1 MGMLDNKVIVV
12 TGATS
17 GIGKATA
24 IEIAN
29 QGGIP
34 VIAGRRE
41 DRGAAVVGDIEAA
54 GGKALFVRT
63 DVTVEAD
70 IKHLIDETVK
80 TFGRLDGAF
89 NNAGSLTCVGPLD
102 TVSND
107 DYQSLLDLNVK
118 SVFWSM
124 KYEVAAMKEH
134 GGAIVNCSSTAGIV
148 TAPNFGIYVSTKHN
162 LIGLTKSAAADYA
175 GYGIRVN
182 CVLPGAVDT
191 EIWHPY
197 PDGSDWMAALSS
209 VALINRP
216 AQAEEIAKPVAFL
229 LSDGASYMTGAQ
241 IPIDGGYTA
250 L

>member
-1 MGMLDNKVIVV
+1 MGLVENKVIIV

-24 IEIAN
+24 LEIAQ

-34 VIAGRRE
+34 IIAGRRE
-41 DRGAAVVGDIEAA
+41 DRGKEVVSEIEKM
-54 GGKALFVRT
+54 GGKAFFIQT

-70 IKHLIDETVK
+70 IERLVSQTVERY
-80 TFGRLDGAF
+80 GRLDGAF
-89 NNAGSLTCVGPLD
+89 NNAGGLNCVGPMD
-102 TVSND
+102 TVSSEA
-107 DYQSLLDLNVK
+107 YQELVNLNVR

-124 KYEVAAMKEH
+124 KYEVAAMKDE
-134 GGAIVNCSSTAGIV
+134 GGAIVNCSSTAGVV
-148 TAPNFGIYVSTKHN
+148 TAPNFGIYVSTKHS
-162 LIGLTKSAAADYA
+162 LVGLTKSAAADYA
-175 GYGIRVN
+175 PHGIRVN

-191 EIWHPY
+191 EIWHPF

-216 AQAEEIAKPVAFL
+216 AQPVEIAKPVVFL

-241 IPIDGGYTA
+241 IPVDGGYTA